1 MKTSPK
7 NHGGGFMTKKRVYQ
21 LATELNISS
30 KELMEKLLELDIEV
44 ASHMSTLESD
54 ECDLLVELFSDDL
67 KGKEEDTQV
76 EKTPLAEEKKE
87 NAKPQKNKEE
97 KKETKTIE
105 VNKVVDETK
114 VSNRKT
120 IEVGET
126 ISVSELAEKLDVTAS
141 TIISKLIMVG
151 VMATINQEI
160 DFETAELIADSFE
173 FDVTKTLTEEEIEA
187 NTLDFDDEE
196 ETLEFRPPI
205 VTVMGHVDHG
215 KTSLLDAIRESNVTG
230 GEAGGITQH
239 IGASVVRVKDQK
251 VVFLDTPGHE
261 AFTSMRARG
270 AQVTDIA
277 ILVVA
282 ADDGVMPQTVEAIN
296 HAKAAKVPI
305 IVAINKI
312 DKPAANLDRV
322 YQELSEHGLL
332 SEAWGGETIMVPV
345 SAHTKQGMEE
355 LLEMV
360 LLVAEMQELKA
371 NPNRKAV
378 GVIVEAKL
386 DKGRGSVATVLVQK
400 GTLKVGD
407 AVVVGKAS
415 GKIRAMVDSKG
426 KKIKTAGPSIPVEII
441 GLSEVPDAGDHL
453 YVVSSDKVARE
464 IAQKRFNKEKEEKF
478 KTTKA
483 VTLEDLF
490 SQIKEGEVQ
499 DLNIIIK
506 ADVKGS
512 IEAVKQSLL
521 KLSNEEVKVNPIH
534 GGVGAITEGDI
545 MLASA
550 SNAIVIGFNV
560 RPNNNALEMAEKQH
574 VDVRTYRIIYKAIED
589 IEAAIKGMLK
599 PEFKEVTMG
608 RAEIRATFKVP
619 NFGIVAG
626 VYVQNG
632 KVTRACSL
640 RLLRDNVVIHEGSI
654 GSLRRFK
661 DDVKELNTGYE
672 GGVGIENFNDVKV
685 GDVIEA
691 YIMEEVK
698 R

>member
-1 MKTSPK
+1 
-7 NHGGGFMTKKRVYQ
+7 MTKKRVYQ

-44 ASHMSTLESD
+44 SSHMSTLETE
-54 ECDLLVELFSDDL
+54 ECDLLFELFKDEIES
-67 KGKEEDTQV
+67 
-76 EKTPLAEEKKE
+76 EKEKKVIT
-87 NAKPQKNKEE
+87 E
-97 KKETKTIE
+97 KFPDKETKKKAETVKE
-105 VNKVVDETK
+105 AKKEKVVDIIEEK
-114 VSNRKT
+114 NEVIENEVVEMDPNRET

-126 ISVSELAEKLDVTAS
+126 IAVNELADKLGVAAAA
-141 TIISKLIMVG
+141 IITKLIALG

-160 DFETAELIADSFE
+160 DYDTAELIADGFE
-173 FDVTKTLTEEEIEA
+173 FNVQKTLTEEEVEA
-187 NTLDFDDEE
+187 NTLDFDDDE
-196 ETLEFRPPI
+196 ETLESRPPI

-215 KTSLLDAIRESNVTG
+215 KTSILDAIRESNVTG

-239 IGASVVRVKDQK
+239 IGASTIRVRDHK
-251 VVFLDTPGHE
+251 VVLLDTPGHE

-282 ADDGVMPQTVEAIN
+282 ADDGVMPQTVEAIS

-312 DKPAANLDRV
+312 DKPGANIDRV
-322 YQELSEHGLL
+322 LQELSEYGLL
-332 SEAWGGETIMVPV
+332 SESWGGDTITVPV
-345 SAHTKQGMEE
+345 SAHTREGLDE

-378 GVIVEAKL
+378 GVIIEAKL
-386 DKGRGSVATVLVQK
+386 DKGRGSVATVLIQK

-415 GKIRAMVDSKG
+415 GKVRAMVNSKG
-426 KKIKTAGPSIPVEII
+426 KKIKTAGPSMPVEII

-464 IAQKRFNKEKEEKF
+464 IALKRFNKEREAKF

-490 SQIKEGEVQ
+490 DQIKEGEVQ

-506 ADVKGS
+506 ADVRGS

-560 RPNNNALEMAEKQH
+560 RPTNIALEIAEREH

-599 PEFKEVTMG
+599 PEYKEVTLG
-608 RAEIRATFKVP
+608 RAEIRDTFKVP
-619 NFGIVAG
+619 NYGVVAG

-632 KVTRACSL
+632 KIVRNCSL
-640 RLLRDNVVIHEGSI
+640 RLLRDNVVIHEGTI

-672 GGVGIENFNDVKV
+672 GGVGIENFKDVKV

-691 YIMEEVK
+691 FTMEEIK